1 MKRLMTFAAI
11 FAALAMT
18 FSACQPEDGPINDG
32 ENNKE
37 QENTDPKPDDSNS
50 STTTPEDNR
59 PPEVKDGD
67 RILVTHPAVQKFLED
82 VSYPDHDYSFSD
94 LKDWAEENDVKVSP
108 GTRDT
113 DKPQTYSI
121 RWEAD
126 EADGAITARLW
137 ETEWSREYSLKAG
150 TSYLSIT
157 NLCPDTHYNYEVKA
171 GDKVL
176 TKGEFDTY
184 GLVRQL
190 FFKVQVRNIRDL
202 GGWETEDGKKV
213 RYRKVYR
220 GGRFLTGYLSNPG
233 KEDVKAEGIK
243 AQLDLR
249 GVDDVLTPDECT
261 LIGIAEDYEFCAPVI
276 EEGYIWLLRDEPE
289 KTRQL
294 MQFIMDCVDKDKPVI
309 FHCSLGRDR
318 TGTVAMMVLGLLGV
332 PEGDISQEYEL
343 TQFSAHGYATSNG
356 EKTKMYRTV
365 DYKLAANYI
374 WDNFV
379 DEGESFSDGVEKYL
393 LSIGITQADI
403 DKFRT
408 NMLK

>member
-1 MKRLMTFAAI
+1 MTFAAI
-11 FAALAMT
+11 FAALALT

-202 GGWETEDGKKV
+202 GGWKTEDGKKV

-294 MQFIMDCVDKDKPVI
+294 MQLKQQ
-309 FHCSLGRDR
+309 RR
-318 TGTVAMMVLGLLGV
+318 LL
-332 PEGDISQEYEL
+332 
-343 TQFSAHGYATSNG
+343 
-356 EKTKMYRTV
+356 
-365 DYKLAANYI
+365 
-374 WDNFV
+374 
-379 DEGESFSDGVEKYL
+379 
-393 LSIGITQADI
+393 
-403 DKFRT
+403 
-408 NMLK
+408 